1 MIMVILLLVIVIVIV
16 VIECLYDIYVY
27 IYILSCFLR
36 CGFLDL
42 PGILGK
48 TGNLRLPEA
57 EVMLSQRPVKWNM
70 HLHGVRRRSGWAHGN
85 HHTTE
90 ATYRRLGTR

>member
-1 MIMVILLLVIVIVIV
+1 MIFM
-16 VIECLYDIYVY
+16 Y